1 MKVIS
6 WNVRG
11 LGGPER
17 RKIVQ
22 DVLRNNKVQIALI
35 QESKLRSMSDKIAR
49 EVWGG
54 RSTKWVC
61 LGAVAQQEV

>member
-1 MKVIS
+1 M
-6 WNVRG
+6 
-11 LGGPER
+11 
-17 RKIVQ
+17 IVK